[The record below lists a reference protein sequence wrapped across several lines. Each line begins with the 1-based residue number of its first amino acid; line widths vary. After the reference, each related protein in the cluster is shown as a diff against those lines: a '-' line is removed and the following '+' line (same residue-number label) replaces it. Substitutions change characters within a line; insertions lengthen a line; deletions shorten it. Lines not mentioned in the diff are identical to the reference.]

1 MGPDAVTAAVTG
13 RRPRRPTE
21 RKARHVHHHN
31 TARPHGRRRRTG
43 RAATGARPMS
53 AGEAAPSRRLGRT
66 GLLVPEICFGTS
78 GLSGMPAVF
87 GYDVPED
94 RALAT
99 VREVLR
105 VPAGFLDTAAGYNS
119 GRGER
124 IIGAALAELGGPP
137 PGFVLATKV
146 DRDDR
151 TGDYSAAQVRRSL
164 EGSLE
169 RLGLD
174 RLQLLYLHDPE
185 RMPFEEAVA
194 PGGPV
199 EELVRIRE
207 EGLAEHIGVAGGPV
221 GLMERYVATGAFDVL
236 LTHNRWTLVD
246 RSADA
251 LLDAARAGG
260 LGVVNAAPFGGGIL
274 ARGADAHARYC
285 YAPADRVVVE
295 RVRAMEAACARHG
308 VPLPAAAIQF
318 SVRDPRVT
326 ATVVGVTRPER
337 VAETLRL
344 ASLPIPD
351 DLWLTLDGLHVPPSH
366 WQY

>member
-1 MGPDAVTAAVTG
+1 
-13 RRPRRPTE
+13 
-21 RKARHVHHHN
+21 
-31 TARPHGRRRRTG
+31 
-43 RAATGARPMS
+43 MS
-53 AGEAAPSRRLGRT
+53 AGEAALPRHRLGGT

-94 RALAT
+94 RAVAT
-99 VREVLR
+99 VREVLNS
-105 VPAGFLDTAAGYNS
+105 PAGFLDTAAGYNA

-124 IIGAALAELGGPP
+124 LIGTALAEHGGLP

-146 DRDDR
+146 DRDER

-185 RMPFEEAVA
+185 HMPFDEAVA

-221 GLMERYVATGAFDVL
+221 GLMERYVATGAFEVL

-251 LLDAARAGG
+251 LIDAACAAG

-274 ARGADAHARYC
+274 AKGPDQHARYC
-285 YAPADRVVVE
+285 YSPADQVVLT
-295 RVRAMEAACARHG
+295 RVREMAAACARYD

-318 SVRDPRVT
+318 AVRDPRIA

-344 ASLPIPD
+344 AAWPIPD
-351 DLWLTLDGLHVPPSH
+351 DLWLTLDGLHAPPSH